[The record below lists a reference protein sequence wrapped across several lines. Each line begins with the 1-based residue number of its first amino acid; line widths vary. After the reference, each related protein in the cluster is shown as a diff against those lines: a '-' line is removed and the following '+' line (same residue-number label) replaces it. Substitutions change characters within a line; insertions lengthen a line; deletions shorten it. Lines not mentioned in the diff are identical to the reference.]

1 MVTEHVASDRIRH
14 LAHAEICLRD
24 LRATPEHVRDLWIRH
39 RTWLA
44 AEALDNRNQLISG
57 LCRASRLAQADARRF
72 SLGPNDSLT
81 AQDTPLPAARLM
93 GSQDARQNQ
102 NLQRVV
108 KPNQERPIP
117 ELWAILCRQCSEKQ
131 MGQTQV
137 INWGITNIHLIRVA
151 AAWPLTLS
159 DQGRH
164 QIREKIRSLSQ
175 SVPSRTSAAV
185 LMARVYSSQRS
196 YANQAT

>member
-14 LAHAEICLRD
+14 LAHAEVCLRD
-24 LRATPEHVRDLWIRH
+24 LGATPEHVRDLWIRY

-44 AEALDNRNQLISG
+44 AEALDNRNQLVSG
-57 LCRASRLAQADARRF
+57 LCRTSRLAQADARRF

-81 AQDTPLPAARLM
+81 AQDTPLPTARLM

-102 NLQRVV
+102 NLQRVA
-108 KPNQERPIP
+108 KPNQEKSIP
-117 ELWAILCRQCSEKQ
+117 EPWAILFRQCNQKQ
-131 MGQTQV
+131 MGQTPV
-137 INWGITNIHLIRVA
+137 INWGVANIHLIRVA
-151 AAWPLTLS
+151 AWPLTLS
-159 DQGRH
+159 GQSGH

-175 SVPSRTSAAV
+175 SVSSHTLAAV

-196 YANQAT
+196 YANQTT